1 MFNDVYFFNWCFAVN
16 VSSTSHDL
24 KNQHSIAKDISFFS
38 ELASGSIFRSQITAN
53 EHKTQVKTCL
63 SQHEH
68 FNEHEIAKL
77 LPTKVFV
84 SKMFML

>member
-1 MFNDVYFFNWCFAVN
+1 MVD

-24 KNQHSIAKDISFFS
+24 KNQHSIAKDINFFC
-38 ELASGSIFRSQITAN
+38 ELALGSIFRSQITAN

-63 SQHEH
+63 GQHEH
-68 FNEHEIAKL
+68 FNEHEIVKL

-84 SKMFML
+84 PKMFIL